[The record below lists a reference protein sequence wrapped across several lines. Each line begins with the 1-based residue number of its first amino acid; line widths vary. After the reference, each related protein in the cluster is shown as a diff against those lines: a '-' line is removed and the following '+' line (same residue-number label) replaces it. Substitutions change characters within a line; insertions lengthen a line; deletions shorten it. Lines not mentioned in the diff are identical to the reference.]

1 MPEIGDRARDEF
13 LSEAQEIVEGLGR
26 DLLAIDE
33 GVRGG
38 RVDPSLVNDV
48 FRAVHTLKG
57 LAGLFG
63 ASRMASLSHELE
75 ELLDHLRLGR
85 VELTASVLDLLFRS
99 IALYGRILQAEKEG
113 HTEAIPEV
121 DDLIRD
127 LHKGTGGP
135 AAPSPTGQYDLDAS
149 LLAVL
154 TEYEEHRLRANIAQG
169 LRLYRLRVQFQL
181 ATIDQALDE
190 LKGLAKPHGEII
202 TYLPTGAGADADSIE
217 LDILMA
223 SPAGTDELRVALAGR
238 GVEIEE
244 IARRQGAA
252 PPPPPSNSSNTGP
265 IEQVRVPAYTP
276 AHTPAQGLSHHAS
289 SMSIPA
295 PAHPSHEPGA
305 LAQKGTDLGT
315 IRSVAQTVRVDIHKL
330 DRLMNI
336 VGELSIVR
344 TTLARLVDRLR
355 AQHVE
360 RELAAD
366 VQRLQRTFERHLGA
380 MQQGILEVRMV
391 PLGQVFDKLARVVRQ
406 ISREADKLVNL
417 VITGAETEVDKLI
430 VEELSDPL
438 MHMMRNAIDHGIEAR
453 LEREAVGKPAIGTIA
468 LNAFQKGNHV
478 VIEIEDDGRGIDTQR
493 LLDASMRMGLVG
505 SDEARAISRQEILN
519 LVFVPGLSTK
529 TEVSSTSGRGVGMDV
544 VKTNISK
551 LGGII
556 DLQSEAGIGTKVTIT
571 LPITLAIISALVVRI
586 GDRLFAIPLANV
598 QEAVVL
604 DPGSVRTIDGRE
616 VVTLRGSTLQIC
628 RLARLFGLE
637 GIVDGPGGWGV
648 PSDQPEERRFTEET
662 PRVREYVVVTTVGA
676 RRLGLVVGTLV
687 GEQDVVIKALGRS
700 LKGVR
705 GFAGAS
711 ELGDQRIALVID
723 APSLLE
729 ETHAG
734 GERLRIEP
742 RGLHG

>member
-1 MPEIGDRARDEF
+1 MAETGDRARDEF
-13 LSEAQEIVEGLGR
+13 LSEAQEIIEGLGR
-26 DLLAIDE
+26 DLLGLDD
-33 GVRGG
+33 GVRSGK
-38 RVDPSLVNDV
+38 VDPALVNDV

-63 ASRMASLSHELE
+63 ASLMASLSHELE

-85 VELTASVLDLLFRS
+85 VELTATVLDLLFRS
-99 IALYGRILQAEKEG
+99 VELYGRILQAEKEG
-113 HTEAIPEV
+113 KDQPLPEV
-121 DDLIRD
+121 DDLVRD

-135 AAPSPTGQYDLDAS
+135 AGASTGVGQYDLDAG

-154 TEYEEHRLRANIAQG
+154 TEYEEHRLRTNIAQG
-169 LRLYRLRVQFQL
+169 MRLYRLRVQFQL

-190 LKGLAKPHGEII
+190 LKAIAKPHGEII

-223 SPAGTDELRVALAGR
+223 SAELLAPLSTALDGR

-244 IARRQGAA
+244 IARRAGHTGHA
-252 PPPPPSNSSNTGP
+252 PAKPAPTGQVPAIPSSLPSLLPPSPSVPISSAGST
-265 IEQVRVPAYTP
+265 
-276 AHTPAQGLSHHAS
+276 
-289 SMSIPA
+289 PA
-295 PAHPSHEPGA
+295 PAVDPLGNRLP
-305 LAQKGTDLGT
+305 LDMGT

-355 AQHVE
+355 SEHVE

-406 ISREADKLVNL
+406 ISRDADKLVNL

-438 MHMMRNAIDHGIEAR
+438 MHMMRNAIDHGIEPRA
-453 LEREAVGKPAIGTIA
+453 ERERVGKPTVGTIA

-478 VIEIEDDGRGIDTQR
+478 VIEIEDDGHGINTRSLVEAAVRRGLIG
-493 LLDASMRMGLVG
+493 A
-505 SDEARAISRQEILN
+505 DEARGISRQEILN
-519 LVFVPGLSTK
+519 LVFLPGLSTK
-529 TEVSSTSGRGVGMDV
+529 VDVSEISGRGVGMDV

-551 LGGII
+551 LGGVI
-556 DLQSEAGIGTKVTIT
+556 DLQSEDGIGTKVTVT
-571 LPITLAIISALVVRI
+571 LPITLAIISALVVRLS
-586 GDRLFAIPLANV
+586 DRLFAIPLANV

-604 DPGSVRTIDGRE
+604 DPAGVRNIEGRE
-616 VVTLRGSTLQIC
+616 VVTLRGSSLQLC
-628 RLARLFGLE
+628 RLTRLFGLDE
-637 GIVDGPGGWGV
+637 AEAPSPDDVDAAPD
-648 PSDQPEERRFTEET
+648 PRARRH
-662 PRVREYVVVTTVGA
+662 REYVVVTVVGA
-676 RRLGLVVGTLV
+676 RRLGLVVTTLV

-700 LKGVR
+700 LKAVR

-723 APSLLE
+723 APSLIE
-729 ETHAG
+729 EMQAG
-734 GERLRIEP
+734 GERLRIDP

>member
-1 MPEIGDRARDEF
+1 MPEGGDRAREEF

-26 DLLAIDE
+26 DLLGLDE
-33 GVRGG
+33 GIRSG
-38 RVDPSLVNDV
+38 RVDPALVNDV

-63 ASRMASLSHELE
+63 ANRMASLSHELE
-75 ELLDHLRLGR
+75 ELLDDLRLGR
-85 VELTASVLDLLFRS
+85 VELTAAVLDLLFRS
-99 IALYGRILQAEKEG
+99 VELYGRILQAEKEG
-113 HTEAIPEV
+113 KDQALPEV
-121 DDLIRD
+121 DDLVRD
-127 LHKGTGGP
+127 LHKGLGGP
-135 AAPSPTGQYDLDAS
+135 AAASTLGPYDLDTS

-154 TEYEEHRLRANIAQG
+154 TEYEEHRLRTNISQG

-190 LKGLAKPHGEII
+190 LKAIAKPHGEII

-223 SPAGTDELRVALAGR
+223 SASLLPVLSTALDGR

-244 IARRQGAA
+244 IARRAGAA
-252 PPPPPSNSSNTGP
+252 APTRQTGKAAAISSLPSLLPPPSPTQGTPSTP
-265 IEQVRVPAYTP
+265 I
-276 AHTPAQGLSHHAS
+276 
-289 SMSIPA
+289 
-295 PAHPSHEPGA
+295 PSHGSLPP
-305 LAQKGTDLGT
+305 GTDLLSNKLPLDMGT

-344 TTLARLVDRLR
+344 TSLARLVERLR
-355 AQHVE
+355 SEHVE

-366 VQRLQRTFERHLGA
+366 VQRLQRTFDRHLGA

-406 ISREADKLVNL
+406 ISRDADKLVNL

-438 MHMMRNAIDHGIEAR
+438 MHMMRNAIDHGIEPRA
-453 LEREAVGKPAIGTIA
+453 EREAVGKPAVGTIA

-478 VIEIEDDGRGIDTQR
+478 VIEIEDDGHGINTKS
-493 LLDASMRMGLVG
+493 LLEAAVRRGLV
-505 SDEARAISRQEILN
+505 SPEEARVISRQEVLN
-519 LVFVPGLSTK
+519 LIFIPGLSTK
-529 TEVSSTSGRGVGMDV
+529 TDVSELSGRGVGMDV
-544 VKTNISK
+544 VKTNIAK
-551 LGGII
+551 LGGAI
-556 DLQSEAGIGTKVTIT
+556 DLQSEDGIGTKVTVT
-571 LPITLAIISALVVRI
+571 LPITLAIISALVVKL
-586 GDRLFAIPLANV
+586 GERLFAIPLANV

-604 DPGSVRTIDGRE
+604 EPSGVRNIEGRE
-616 VVTLRGSTLQIC
+616 VVTLRGSSLQLC
-628 RLARLFGLE
+628 RLSQLFGL
-637 GIVDGPGGWGV
+637 D
-648 PSDQPEERRFTEET
+648 DQPAAWTPRPGAPSVERSG
-662 PRVREYVVVTTVGA
+662 RVREYVVVTVVGA
-676 RRLGLVVGTLV
+676 RRLGLVVSTLV
-687 GEQDVVIKALGRS
+687 GEQDVVIKALGPS

-723 APSLLE
+723 APALIDEML
-729 ETHAG
+729 AG
-734 GERLRIEP
+734 GERLRAEG
-742 RGLHG
+742 RGYHG